1 MVATLVAQSVYIMR
15 SPAGVLLYPIF
26 LVLKMRFL
34 FLLIFLGIK
43 PLSAQ
48 DIYDYKHSRA
58 YARYLLQSQQYAL
71 AAEEYERL
79 IFLRP
84 DNDTLRAEL
93 LRVYRRG
100 DTPQRGLEQWA
111 KWQLNPRPK
120 NRLLYTEYSKLLLRG
135 GYPDQARKLVSDP
148 TMFDSLQIRRTLLY
162 ANMLEQ
168 KWPDAR
174 KSLEA
179 IPTAEKL
186 PRRADVEHLIHRGE
200 RAKKKKPWVAT
211 ALSVPVPGLGKVYA
225 GQWKDGI
232 ISLLFVG
239 VNTWQAVR
247 RFDKE
252 GADTFWGWIHSGF
265 AIGFYTGNLY
275 GSHKAARRHNQKKF
289 NRLQHD
295 TEAFVFPVL
304 D

>member
-1 MVATLVAQSVYIMR
+1 M
-15 SPAGVLLYPIF
+15 
-26 LVLKMRFL
+26 
-34 FLLIFLGIK
+34 
-43 PLSAQ
+43 AQ

-58 YARYLLQSQQYAL
+58 YARYLLQSQQYTL

-79 IFLRP
+79 VFLNP
-84 DNDTLRAEL
+84 DNDTLRADL

-111 KWQLNPRPK
+111 KWQIKSRPQTP
-120 NRLLYTEYSKLLLRG
+120 LLYTEYSKLLLRG
-135 GYPDQARKLVSDP
+135 GYPAKARLLVMESAV
-148 TMFDSLQIRRTLLY
+148 FDSTQIRRTVLY

-168 KWPDAR
+168 NWPAAR
-174 KSLEA
+174 QSIET
-179 IPTAEKL
+179 IPITEKL
-186 PRRADVEHLIHRGE
+186 PRRADMENLITRGE
-200 RAKKKKPWVAT
+200 RTKKKNPWVAT

-225 GQWKDGI
+225 GEWKDGL

-239 VNTWQAVR
+239 INTWQAYR

-252 GADTFWGWIHSGF
+252 GTDTFWGWIHAGF

-275 GSHKAARRHNQKKF
+275 GSHKAARRQNLKKF
-289 NRLQHD
+289 NQLQHNA
-295 TEAFVFPVL
+295 EAIIFPVL

>member
-1 MVATLVAQSVYIMR
+1 
-15 SPAGVLLYPIF
+15 
-26 LVLKMRFL
+26 MRFL
-34 FLLIFLGIK
+34 QIKFPLFILLFWANGLA
-43 PLSAQ
+43 AQ

-58 YARYLLQSQQYAL
+58 YARYLLQSQQYTL

-79 IFLRP
+79 VFLNP
-84 DNDTLRAEL
+84 DNDTLRADL

-111 KWQLNPRPK
+111 KWQLKSRPQTP
-120 NRLLYTEYSKLLLRG
+120 LLYTEYSKLLLRG
-135 GYPDQARKLVSDP
+135 GYPAKARLLVMESAV
-148 TMFDSLQIRRTLLY
+148 FDSTQIRRTVLY

-168 KWPDAR
+168 NWPAAR
-174 KSLEA
+174 QSIET
-179 IPTAEKL
+179 IPITEKL
-186 PRRADVEHLIHRGE
+186 PRRADMEKLITRGE
-200 RAKKKKPWVAT
+200 RIKKKNPWVAT

-225 GQWKDGI
+225 GEWKDGL

-239 VNTWQAVR
+239 INTWQAYR

-252 GADTFWGWIHSGF
+252 GTDTFWGWIHAGF

-275 GSHKAARRHNQKKF
+275 GSHKAARRQNLKKF
-289 NRLQHD
+289 KLLQHD
-295 TEAFVFPVL
+295 TEALVFPVV